1 MFILCVAG
9 GEDGRATGWSSAN
22 PARSRNTGLPVNAG
36 SLSKQRN
43 PVANDSPITK
53 DPTVSASYLISGF
66 YFSVLF

>member
-36 SLSKQRN
+36 SLSKQRS
-43 PVANDSPITK
+43 PVANDLPITK